1 MVIVLDPEKQSAS
14 VCRPGPVQTDFH
26 VGDTLT
32 IPDVLPG
39 FAVPVAVLFE

>member
-1 MVIVLDPEKQSAS
+1 MIVLDPEKRTAS
-14 VCRPGPVQTDFH
+14 SCRQKVEQGDFH

-32 IPDVLPG
+32 VPDVLPG